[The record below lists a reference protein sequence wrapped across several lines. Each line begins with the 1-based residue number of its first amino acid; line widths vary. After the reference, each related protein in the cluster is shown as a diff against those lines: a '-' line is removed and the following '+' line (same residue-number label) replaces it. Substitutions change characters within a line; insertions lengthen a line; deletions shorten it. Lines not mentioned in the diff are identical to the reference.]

1 MQKAEKVLDIIGDR
15 GKRKVPLY
23 RIYRLLYN
31 KELYLIAYKNIYA
44 NNGAMTKG
52 VTDETVDG
60 MSIAKIDRIIDQL
73 KKETYR
79 FSPVRRMY
87 IKKKGSKKQRP
98 LGLPS
103 WSDKLLQEVIRL
115 ILNIYFDP
123 QFSNASH
130 GFRSNR
136 GCHTALDSIR
146 AKNGWKSVK
155 WFVEGDIRD
164 CFGSIDHG
172 VLLGILTEKVKDN
185 RFMRLMK
192 HFLECGY
199 MEEWKYNVTLSG
211 CPQGS
216 ILSPLLSNL
225 YMDKFDQFME
235 KHILP
240 VYNCGGRR
248 AENKTYKALNNQMK
262 RHMRH
267 QDWKIV
273 KELNKQRQS
282 MPSKDAFDPAFRRL
296 YYIRYADDW
305 LLGVS
310 GPMQDAIKIK
320 EQIRTFLVSELKL
333 TLSEEKTLITH
344 AKTEKARFLGYD
356 IHVLHQDTKH
366 DKRGQRSING
376 VIGFRVPDEKMK
388 DKAREYK
395 QKGKPIHRK
404 ERTINSDFDIIA
416 QYQSEFR
423 GFAQYYLLAYNA
435 HQLHGLKRTM
445 ELSLARTLANKFKT
459 TVNKIFK
466 SYKTTRETE
475 GQSYK
480 VLQTEVK
487 REGKK
492 PLVAYF
498 GGFKLGYKKD
508 AVIVDALPTGKVF
521 SIKSQLIDRLMNDT
535 CELCGSS
542 ENIEMHHVNKLK
554 DLESNG
560 RKEKPEWMKR
570 MMAMRRKT
578 LAVCLECHT
587 NIHSGKYDGK
597 RFVSA
602 NVG

>member
-15 GKRKVPLY
+15 GKRKLPLY

-31 KELYLIAYKNIYA
+31 KELYFIAYKNIYA
-44 NNGAMTKG
+44 NKGAMTKG
-52 VTDETVDG
+52 VTNETVDG

-79 FSPVRRMY
+79 FAPVRRMY

-98 LGLPS
+98 LGLPT

-115 ILNIYFDP
+115 IFNIYFDP

-146 AKNGWKSVK
+146 AKGGWKSVK

-164 CFGSIDHG
+164 CFGSIDHSI
-172 VLLGILTEKVKDN
+172 LLGILAEKVKDN
-185 RFMRLMK
+185 RFLRLMK

-199 MEEWKYNVTLSG
+199 MEDWKYNSTLSG
-211 CPQGS
+211 CPQGG

-240 VYNCGGRR
+240 VCNFGGRR
-248 AENKTYKALNNQMK
+248 AENKTYKALNNQIK
-262 RHMRH
+262 KQMRK

-282 MPSKDAFDPAFRRL
+282 MPSKDTNDPAFRRL

-305 LLGVS
+305 LLGIS
-310 GPMQDAIKIK
+310 GPKHDAVKVK
-320 EQIRTFLVSELKL
+320 EQIKTFLASELKL

-376 VIGFRVPDEKMK
+376 VIGFRVPNEK
-388 DKAREYK
+388 
-395 QKGKPIHRK
+395 IISK
-404 ERTINSDFDIIA
+404 ED
-416 QYQSEFR
+416 
-423 GFAQYYLLAYNA
+423 
-435 HQLHGLKRTM
+435 
-445 ELSLARTLANKFKT
+445 
-459 TVNKIFK
+459 
-466 SYKTTRETE
+466 
-475 GQSYK
+475 
-480 VLQTEVK
+480 
-487 REGKK
+487 
-492 PLVAYF
+492 
-498 GGFKLGYKKD
+498 
-508 AVIVDALPTGKVF
+508 
-521 SIKSQLIDRLMNDT
+521 
-535 CELCGSS
+535 
-542 ENIEMHHVNKLK
+542 NI
-554 DLESNG
+554 
-560 RKEKPEWMKR
+560 
-570 MMAMRRKT
+570 
-578 LAVCLECHT
+578 
-587 NIHSGKYDGK
+587 
-597 RFVSA
+597 
-602 NVG
+602 

>member
-1 MQKAEKVLDIIGDR
+1 
-15 GKRKVPLY
+15 
-23 RIYRLLYN
+23 
-31 KELYLIAYKNIYA
+31 
-44 NNGAMTKG
+44 MTKG

-60 MSIAKIDRIIDQL
+60 MSIAKIDQIIDRL

-79 FSPVRRMY
+79 FAPVRRVY

-98 LGLPS
+98 LGLPT

-123 QFSNASH
+123 QFSDTSH

-136 GCHTALDSIR
+136 GCHTALDAIR
-146 AKNGWKSVK
+146 AKAGWKSVK
-155 WFVEGDIRD
+155 WFIEGDIRD

-172 VLLGILTEKVKDN
+172 VLLGILAEKVKDN
-185 RFMRLMK
+185 RFLRLMK
-192 HFLECGY
+192 QFLECGY
-199 MEEWKYNVTLSG
+199 LEDWKYNATLSG
-211 CPQGS
+211 CPQGG
-216 ILSPLLSNL
+216 ILSPLLSNI
-225 YMDKFDQFME
+225 YMDKFDQYME
-235 KHILP
+235 KNILP
-240 VYNCGGRR
+240 AYNRGGRR
-248 AENKTYKALNNQMK
+248 AENKTYKALGQQMEK
-262 RHMRH
+262 YKRH
-267 QDWKIV
+267 QDWKTV
-273 KELNKQRQS
+273 KELHKQRQS
-282 MPSKDAFDPAFRRL
+282 IPSKDTNDPAFRRL

-305 LLGVS
+305 LLGFS
-310 GPMQDAIKIK
+310 GSKQETVKIK
-320 EQIRTFLVSELKL
+320 DEIRTFLATELKL

-356 IHVLHQDTKH
+356 IHVLQQDTKQ
-366 DKRGQRSING
+366 DRRGQRSING
-376 VIGFRVPDEKMK
+376 VIGFRIPDEKMK
-388 DKAREYK
+388 DKARQYK
-395 QKGKPIHRK
+395 KSGKPTHRK
-404 ERTINSDFDIIA
+404 ERTVKSDFDIIA

-466 SYKTTRETE
+466 SYKTTRETD

-487 REGKK
+487 REDKK

-508 AVIVDALPTGKVF
+508 AVIVDELPTGKVF
-521 SIKSQLIDRLMNDT
+521 SIKSQLIDRLMKDT

-542 ENIEMHHVNKLK
+542 GNIEMHHVKKLK
-554 DLESNG
+554 DLENNG

-587 NIHSGKYDGK
+587 KIHSGNYDGK
-597 RFVSA
+597 RVTNATVS
-602 NVG
+602 

>member
-15 GKRKVPLY
+15 GKRKLPLY
-23 RIYRLLYN
+23 RIYRLLYI

-79 FSPVRRMY
+79 FAPVRRMY

-98 LGLPS
+98 LGLPI

-130 GFRSNR
+130 GFRFNR

-146 AKNGWKSVK
+146 AKDGWKSVK
-155 WFVEGDIRD
+155 WFVEGDISD

-172 VLLGILTEKVKDN
+172 ILLGILAEKVKDN
-185 RFMRLMK
+185 RFLRLMK

-199 MEEWKYNVTLSG
+199 MEDWKYNTTLSG
-211 CPQGS
+211 CPQGG
-216 ILSPLLSNL
+216 ILSPLLSNI

-248 AENKTYKALNNQMK
+248 AENKTYKLLNNQIRK
-262 RHMRH
+262 HIR
-267 QDWKIV
+267 QKDWKTV

-282 MPSKDAFDPAFRRL
+282 IPSKDTNDPAFRRL

-305 LLGVS
+305 LLGIS
-310 GPMQDAIKIK
+310 GPKQDAVKVK
-320 EQIRTFLVSELKL
+320 EQIKTFLLSKLKL

-344 AKTEKARFLGYD
+344 ARTEKARFLGYD
-356 IHVLHQDTKH
+356 IHVLHHNAKH
-366 DKRGQRSING
+366 DKRGQRCING
-376 VIGFRVPDEKMK
+376 VIGLRVPDEKMK
-388 DKAREYK
+388 DKARQYK
-395 QKGKPIHRK
+395 KNGKPIHRK
-404 ERTINSDFDIIA
+404 ERTHNSDFDIIA
-416 QYQSEFR
+416 QYQSELR
-423 GFAQYYLLAYNA
+423 GFVQYYLLAYNA
-435 HQLHGLKRTM
+435 HQLHGLKRIM

-466 SYKTTRETE
+466 SYKTIRETD
-475 GQSYK
+475 GQNYK
-480 VLQTEVK
+480 VLQTEVN

-508 AVIVDALPTGKVF
+508 AVIMDSPLNGKVF
-521 SIKSQLIDRLMNDT
+521 TIRSQLIERLMKDT
-535 CELCGSS
+535 CELCESIG
-542 ENIEMHHVNKLK
+542 NIEMHHIKKLK
-554 DLESNG
+554 DIQNNG

-570 MMAMRRKT
+570 MVAMRRKT
-578 LAVCLECHT
+578 LAVCLDCHT
-587 NIHSGKYDGK
+587 RIHSGKYDGK
-597 RFVSA
+597 KIRSA
-602 NVG
+602 